1 MLLFAL
7 LLNTPL
13 DAKIEQ
19 VKTPIQIKF
28 MPLKGEGDIYTNC
41 IMKRDFCLQ
50 LKKQENDNAPN
61 LLIKNGKNY
70 DPIDGLSLAPI
81 DDYTKFFFDD
91 KIIDLGNSK
100 FLISI
105 IEHNSTMYSGGG
117 ASVDTLHLF
126 ELSKVGTNW
135 KLSKELLN
143 IPYRGSKMIRACFS
157 EQDMKNRHGACH
169 DEYDYVAAI
178 TIAKG
183 SNNGFPNLTYKAV
196 STDYPAGVSLDKDN
210 TGKIKKSDLY
220 RQKNM
225 GCTFTRMIT
234 FDKISKQYKL
244 NKPIPNCDDYLA
256 L

>member
-105 IEHNSTMYSGGG
+105 IEHNSTMY
-117 ASVDTLHLF
+117 
-126 ELSKVGTNW
+126 LS
-135 KLSKELLN
+135 L
-143 IPYRGSKMIRACFS
+143 IHI
-157 EQDMKNRHGACH
+157 
-169 DEYDYVAAI
+169 
-178 TIAKG
+178 
-183 SNNGFPNLTYKAV
+183 
-196 STDYPAGVSLDKDN
+196 
-210 TGKIKKSDLY
+210 
-220 RQKNM
+220 
-225 GCTFTRMIT
+225 
-234 FDKISKQYKL
+234 
-244 NKPIPNCDDYLA
+244 
-256 L
+256 